1 VKRRA
6 VLLAVCA
13 TAALGK
19 GAADAES
26 AQGPARPDVLLIT
39 VDTLRPDALGWAG
52 GAHPTPAIDRL
63 AAEGFRFPAAVA
75 PVPLTLP
82 SHAALMT
89 GWWPR
94 RLGLQE
100 NGQVVPA
107 AVPTLAEAFRAAG
120 YARAAFVSGS
130 PLESPYGLDRG
141 FERYDDD
148 FRRRRG
154 GERERAASDTAAAFT
169 AWLRSAKSPWF
180 AWVHFYDPHHP
191 YEPPQRHRREGKRG
205 GYDGEVAFVDE
216 AVGTLLEALRA
227 RDAPRLTV
235 FAGDHGESL
244 GEHGEGTHG
253 FFIYDSTVLVPLLFH
268 FPGRITPGASAMPAR
283 LVDVAPTV
291 LRLLGLPALPGE
303 LDGVSIDRQLAGG
316 PARPE
321 PAYLETQQPWLSYGW
336 SPLRAV
342 RHGGFK
348 LIEAPRP
355 ELYDLRAD
363 PSETHDLIAA
373 NPAKAA
379 ELRGLLERAE
389 SRPASAARAVDDPQA
404 LERLRAL
411 GYVGGASQGAPPP
424 PASGLRDPKDGAELR
439 ALLTEG
445 DQLLR
450 SGRPAAALVPLERAL
465 ARDPDNRFALQRTA
479 AALAESGRLP
489 RALGLLQ
496 RLVRLDP
503 RSAEARAALAA
514 TLVRAKQ
521 PGASVEHWREAARLQ
536 PRRADVWADLGA
548 ALGLSGREPEAAE
561 ALAEAVRLEPTRP
574 DLLIKLALAQAGARR
589 PADAVATLLRAAERT
604 GAEAFP
610 QSAALGILLAET
622 NRPEEARSWLRR
634 ARPQEG
640 DFPEARFRLAQLE
653 AQAGRQPE
661 ARAALAEALR
671 ATPSLRARASADPR
685 LRDLLP

>member
-1 VKRRA
+1 
-6 VLLAVCA
+6 
-13 TAALGK
+13 
-19 GAADAES
+19 
-26 AQGPARPDVLLIT
+26 
-39 VDTLRPDALGWAG
+39 
-52 GAHPTPAIDRL
+52 
-63 AAEGFRFPAAVA
+63 
-75 PVPLTLP
+75 
-82 SHAALMT
+82 
-89 GWWPR
+89 
-94 RLGLQE
+94 
-100 NGQVVPA
+100 
-107 AVPTLAEAFRAAG
+107 
-120 YARAAFVSGS
+120 
-130 PLESPYGLDRG
+130 
-141 FERYDDD
+141 
-148 FRRRRG
+148 
-154 GERERAASDTAAAFT
+154 
-169 AWLRSAKSPWF
+169 
-180 AWVHFYDPHHP
+180 
-191 YEPPQRHRREGKRG
+191 
-205 GYDGEVAFVDE
+205 
-216 AVGTLLEALRA
+216 
-227 RDAPRLTV
+227 
-235 FAGDHGESL
+235 
-244 GEHGEGTHG
+244 
-253 FFIYDSTVLVPLLFH
+253 
-268 FPGRITPGASAMPAR
+268 
-283 LVDVAPTV
+283 
-291 LRLLGLPALPGE
+291 
-303 LDGVSIDRQLAGG
+303 
-316 PARPE
+316 
-321 PAYLETQQPWLSYGW
+321 
-336 SPLRAV
+336 V

-503 RSAEARAALAA
+503 RSADALAALAA

-536 PRRADVWADLGA
+536 PRRADVWANLGA